1 MNIPVSKFFYLFSNL
16 CDPTAVEVAVYGS
29 MGRTAVRKKVG
40 LGMDAVSM
48 FQTQVEKVSFE
59 TRGLAGLGGRGN
71 RLTVRKDVC
80 F

>member
-1 MNIPVSKFFYLFSNL
+1 
-16 CDPTAVEVAVYGS
+16 

-48 FQTQVEKVSFE
+48 FQTQVEKVSCQVEKVSFK

-71 RLTVRKDVC
+71 RLNVRKDVC